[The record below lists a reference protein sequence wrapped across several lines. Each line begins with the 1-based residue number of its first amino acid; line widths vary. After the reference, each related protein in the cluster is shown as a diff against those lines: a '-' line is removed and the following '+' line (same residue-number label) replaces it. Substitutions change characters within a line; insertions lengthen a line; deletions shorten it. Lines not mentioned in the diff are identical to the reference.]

1 MHMKFSQRIG
11 KIEQSKSMQLETIDE
26 DLSNGLWNVV
36 KMQILDSK
44 GEYKN
49 HYRISEFDEFARQL
63 WHELYKK
70 PIDDIQFYNPNEI
83 KEEIKKIYFTSEW
96 FEKYDFVEF
105 CLNTLF
111 DKAEIF
117 KFTREINK
125 VLEKEY
131 AGYRMVENELIR
143 ISNDLEL
150 TSIQKAIKSTKDYTP
165 LNGANIHLTKALSL
179 LSDRNKPDYRN
190 SIKES
195 ISAVEATCKSLT
207 GISTLGKA
215 LSKMHNSGIH
225 INGQLKSGFEKIYA
239 YSNQG
244 ETGIRHGI
252 DTDYV
257 QSGFSDAQ
265 FMLVTCSAFINYLV
279 LKSKNPEELKTL

>member
-1 MHMKFSQRIG
+1 MNFSQRIG
-11 KIEQSKSMQLETIDE
+11 VTEISKPMQVESIDE
-26 DLSNGLWNVV
+26 DLSNGLWNVI
-36 KMQILDSK
+36 KIQILDRK

-49 HYRISEFDEFARQL
+49 HYKISEFDEFARNL
-63 WHELYKK
+63 WHEFYKK
-70 PIDDIQFYNPNEI
+70 PVDEIEYFEPYDI
-83 KEEIKKIYFTSEW
+83 KGKIKKIYFASEW

-111 DKAEIF
+111 EKTEIF
-117 KFTREINK
+117 LFSREINK

-131 AGYRMVENELIR
+131 AGYRIVKDELIR

-150 TSIQKAIKSTKDYTP
+150 TSIQETMKLTKDYTS

-215 LSKMHNSGIH
+215 LSKMNKYGIH
-225 INGQLKSGFEKIYA
+225 INSQLKSGFEKIYA

-252 DTDYV
+252 DTDYIE
-257 QSGFSDAQ
+257 SEFSDAQ
-265 FMLVTCSAFINYLV
+265 FMLVSCSAFINYLV
-279 LKSKNPEELKTL
+279 LKSKKSEELKT